1 MISDSTTGVSSQ
13 TIKKLHDHIGHIGQA
28 VESAVPSFVP
38 VTSPPK
44 PLKTPACAAIGR
56 HVFSP
61 LNTFPS
67 SLQGAHVFGLFI
79 DAKGSAPLQDSE
91 GQHGD
96 APGPGLRDKY
106 GSSSRYDWCVCVC
119 VRVCRSQACYLAT
132 FPKYIILFSRV
143 FICSDYISLYNYIYI
158 PVYSARRTVTVAPF
172 CCVALCWII
181 PDHSMDINVPYVNS
195 ACQATAI
202 SPIDLPCNLAV
213 CYLSISTLSHSPSH
227 HI

>member
-1 MISDSTTGVSSQ
+1 MSSVSSSMRRAPPHFKTVKVSAAMLPDQACVTSTAHPVGTTG
-13 TIKKLHDHIGHIGQA
+13 
-28 VESAVPSFVP
+28 
-38 VTSPPK
+38 
-44 PLKTPACAAIGR
+44 
-56 HVFSP
+56 
-61 LNTFPS
+61 
-67 SLQGAHVFGLFI
+67 
-79 DAKGSAPLQDSE
+79 
-91 GQHGD
+91 
-96 APGPGLRDKY
+96 
-106 GSSSRYDWCVCVC
+106 VCVC

>member
-106 GSSSRYDWCVCVC
+106 GSSSRYDWCVCV
-119 VRVCRSQACYLAT
+119 RVCRSQACYLAT

-158 PVYSARRTVTVAPF
+158 
-172 CCVALCWII
+172 
-181 PDHSMDINVPYVNS
+181 
-195 ACQATAI
+195 
-202 SPIDLPCNLAV
+202 
-213 CYLSISTLSHSPSH
+213 YLSILRGEQLQLHPSVVLLCVGSFLIIQWTSMSLMSTPLARRLQFHR
-227 HI
+227 